1 MSSSSPHA
9 RHLLVQGRVQGVFF
23 RASTRDRARDAG
35 VVGWVRNLPDGR
47 VEAHLEG
54 SPDAVEQVEAWVRDG
69 GPRDAVV
76 EQVQAED
83 VAPEHAEDFTI
94 VR

>member
-1 MSSSSPHA
+1 MVA
-9 RHLLVQGRVQGVFF
+9 RRLVVTGRVQGVFF

-35 VVGWVRNLPDGR
+35 VDGWVRNRPDGS
-47 VEAHLEG
+47 VEAHLQG
-54 SPDAVEQVEAWVRDG
+54 PTQAVEAVEAWVRDG

-76 EQVQAED
+76 DGVEAQD
-83 VAPEHAEDFTI
+83 VDPTEGEGFTI

>member
-1 MSSSSPHA
+1 MVA
-9 RHLLVQGRVQGVFF
+9 RRLTVTGHVQGVFF

-35 VVGWVRNLPDGR
+35 IAGWVANRPDGS
-47 VEAHLEG
+47 VEAHLQG
-54 SPDAVEQVEAWVRDG
+54 PADAVDAVESWIRSG

-76 EQVQAED
+76 EQVDAAEVEETD
-83 VAPEHAEDFTI
+83 TDGFTI

>member
-1 MSSSSPHA
+1 MVA
-9 RHLLVQGRVQGVFF
+9 RRLVVTGRVQGVFF

-35 VVGWVRNLPDGR
+35 VDGWVRNRPDGS
-47 VEAHLEG
+47 VEAHLQGPTE
-54 SPDAVEQVEAWVRDG
+54 AVEAVEAWVRDG

-76 EQVQAED
+76 DGVEAHD
-83 VAPEHAEDFTI
+83 VDPTEGEGFTI

>member
-9 RHLLVQGRVQGVFF
+9 RHLLVRGRVQGVFF
-23 RASTRDRARDAG
+23 RASTRDRARAAG

-54 SPDAVEQVEAWVRDG
+54 APDAVEQVEAWVRDG

-76 EQVQAED
+76 EQVEAQD
-83 VAPEHAEDFTI
+83 VAAEHAEDFTI
-94 VR
+94 AR